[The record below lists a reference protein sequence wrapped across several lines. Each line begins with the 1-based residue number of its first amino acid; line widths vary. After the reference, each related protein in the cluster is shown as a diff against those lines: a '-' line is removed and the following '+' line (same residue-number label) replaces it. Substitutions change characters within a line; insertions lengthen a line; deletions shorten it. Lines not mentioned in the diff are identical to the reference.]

1 MEANSIDN
9 FINGL
14 KDFHFSVLEEF
25 FPDITREDFDKM
37 FDETIEIKEENK

>member
-14 KDFHFSVLEEF
+14 KDFHFSVLEDF
-25 FPDITREDFDKM
+25 FPDISREELDKV
-37 FDETIEIKEENK
+37 FDETVELKKEN